1 MTSMSPRVADLTAS
15 TRKILNPGSAAE
27 IDYDQVIA
35 AAADQFR
42 RRGYRTTTEA
52 ALCEATGLTPSVLA
66 VTFGGRR
73 GLLIRTLEVYCAG
86 QLAALETELA
96 ASESPWKW
104 ITAVVV
110 FEDGRLPLDISGCYL
125 SVAASSLSDLDSEVR
140 SLSRRT
146 FAQITRLFARA
157 LVEARD
163 RGELR
168 TDVDIEEAA
177 LVMLTTMQGI
187 EFLRRASL
195 DRALSHATTSVIAAL
210 TSAYANQDSGGDTAV
225 L

>member
-1 MTSMSPRVADLTAS
+1 MSPSVPDLIAS
-15 TRKILNPGSAAE
+15 TRKIFKPGSAAE
-27 IDYDQVIA
+27 VDHDRVCEA
-35 AAADQFR
+35 AAEQFR
-42 RRGYRTTTEA
+42 RRGYRATTEA
-52 ALCEATGLTPSVLA
+52 ALCEATGLSPSVLA
-66 VTFGGRR
+66 ATFGGRR

-96 ASESPWKW
+96 ACESPWKW
-104 ITAVVV
+104 ITSVVV
-110 FEDGRLPLDISGCYL
+110 FEDGRLLLDTSGCYL
-125 SVAASSLSDLDSEVR
+125 SVAASSLGDLDPEVR
-140 SLSRRT
+140 ALSRRT

-157 LVEARD
+157 LAEARD

-168 TDVDIEEAA
+168 PQVDIEEAA

-195 DRALSHATTSVIAAL
+195 DRAFSHATTSVIAAL
-210 TSAYANQDSGGDTAV
+210 TSAYANQDFGGDSPV